1 MEMGVLGSLVLVSG
15 RVDLTPSAPKP
26 RQLLAFLML
35 NANRMVRA
43 SDCIK
48 ELWDSH
54 PPKSSMSTLQTYVLH
69 IRQALR
75 CTAAEVHSR
84 TLVTQNHGYQ
94 LNVAPHSFDR
104 FRFAYMDRLG
114 QEAAAAGRFQQ
125 ASDRFSEALA
135 LWRGPALQDVRT
147 GPLSRTHLV
156 ELEETRKCVLERRIE
171 ADLRVG
177 RHRELLDELAAL
189 AVQHP
194 THENIHA
201 QYMLALH
208 RSGYRP
214 RAVTV
219 HHALSSALRDTL
231 GIEPT
236 PRMQDLY
243 EAIKSGAPE
252 LDVPA
257 LTPRTV

>member
-1 MEMGVLGSLVLVSG
+1 MGVLGPLLLLKNET
-15 RVDLTPSAPKP
+15 DLTPSAPKP

-35 NANRMVRA
+35 NANQMVRA
-43 SDCIK
+43 SECIK

-75 CTAAEVHSR
+75 CTAADVHDQ

-94 LNVAPHSFDR
+94 LKVAPPSFDR
-104 FRFAYMDRLG
+104 FRFERMDRLG

-125 ASDRFSEALA
+125 ASEYFAAALA
-135 LWRGPALQDVRT
+135 LWRGPALADVQT
-147 GPLSRTHLV
+147 GPLSRAHLV
-156 ELEETRKCVLERRIE
+156 ELEETRKGVLERRIE
-171 ADLRVG
+171 ADLRIG

-189 AVQHP
+189 AVQLP

-208 RSGYRP
+208 RSGERR
-214 RAVTV
+214 RALTV
-219 HHALSSALRDTL
+219 HHTLGRVLRDTL

-236 PRMQDLY
+236 PRLQFLY
-243 EAIKSGAPE
+243 EAIKSGDPV

-257 LTPRTV
+257 ATARTK